1 MIDIIPAIDL
11 MDGKC
16 VRLSQGDY
24 ESRKTYSDNPLEM
37 AKAFEDNGVR
47 RLHLVDLDGAKSNH
61 IVNHK
66 TLEDIAA
73 HTSLTIDFG
82 GGIKTTADLEAAF
95 GCGAAMVTVGSVAAT
110 RPEMFVSWLQR
121 FGAERI
127 ILGADV
133 KNGRIAINGWLE
145 DSQLELFPY
154 LENYHR
160 KGVCQVLCTDISRD
174 GMLQGPSVALYR
186 DMMTRMPGL
195 YLIASGG
202 VGSIDDLHQLEQA
215 GIPAVVVG
223 KAIYEGRITLDDI
236 NRFIA
241 REGKNQV

>member
-24 ESRKTYSDNPLEM
+24 ESRKTYSNNPLEM

-66 TLEDIAA
+66 TLENIAA

-82 GGIKTTADLEAAF
+82 GGIKTTADLEVAF

-174 GMLQGPSVALYR
+174 GMLQGPSVTLYR
-186 DMMTRMPGL
+186 DMMIRMPGL